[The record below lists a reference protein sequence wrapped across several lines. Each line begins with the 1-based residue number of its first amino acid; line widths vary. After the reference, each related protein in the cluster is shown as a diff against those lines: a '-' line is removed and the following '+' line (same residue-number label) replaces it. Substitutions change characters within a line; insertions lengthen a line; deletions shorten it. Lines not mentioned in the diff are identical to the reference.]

1 MKRFL
6 LFWAFLCFGALSVL
20 AQQKSLPVVQYPS
33 EILQP
38 PRIVVRMPSVT
49 RLTLGRIYYGAGY
62 GRNVIFWRPPVIYMQ
77 PLRILSLPMSAS
89 DSLSEAMKCLR
100 KDGKLQLVTAEN
112 ELLRGF
118 EKSSMIPQKLLLPAP
133 QIFGSWHKFGAPILL
148 PRRL

>member
-1 MKRFL
+1 MESKL
-6 LFWAFLCFGALSVL
+6 
-20 AQQKSLPVVQYPS
+20 KNPVSQVKFVETVTRVGKIVES
-33 EILQP
+33 

-89 DSLSEAMKCLR
+89 DALSEVMRCLR

-118 EKSSMIPQKLLLPAP
+118 KKSSMIPQKLLLPAP
-133 QIFGSWHKFGAPILL
+133 QLFGSWHKFGAPILL